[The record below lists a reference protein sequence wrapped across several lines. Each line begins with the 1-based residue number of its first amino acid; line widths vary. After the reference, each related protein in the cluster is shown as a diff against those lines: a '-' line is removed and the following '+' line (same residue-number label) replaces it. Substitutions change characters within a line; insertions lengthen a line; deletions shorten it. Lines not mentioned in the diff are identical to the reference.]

1 MARDLILVLGD
12 QLDLAS
18 AALDDVDP
26 RRDVV
31 VMIEAAGEATK
42 VWSHQARIALFLA
55 AMRHHAEALRARG
68 LTVDYVHLD
77 APGHTQTL
85 GGELTRAIARHR
97 PARVIV
103 VEPGE
108 HDVAAELTRVAA
120 AAAVPLEV
128 RVDRHFL
135 CSREDF
141 TRHCQGR
148 SSLRLEYFYRA
159 ERRRHRVLL
168 EDDDQ
173 PVGGQWN
180 FDADNRSGFG
190 KAGPGLVPRPRSFA
204 PDAITREVLA
214 LVARRFGDHP
224 GSLAGFDWPVTA
236 ADATAALDDF
246 IAHRLPQFGTYQD
259 AMWTG
264 QPVLYHARIAAAM
277 NLKLIAPR
285 PIVDAA
291 VAAHRAGRVS
301 LAATEGFV
309 RQILGW
315 REYVRGVYWR
325 FMPSY
330 RDRNALGATGA
341 LPRGYWTGDSELAC
355 VRAAVGQTLALGYA
369 HHIQRL
375 MVTGLYALLLGV
387 RPQEV
392 HAWYLAIYVDAVEW
406 VELPNTLGMSQ
417 YADGGVMAS
426 KPYVASGKYLARMSD
441 YCRGCAFDPGEA
453 TGPRACP
460 ITTLYWDFLAR
471 HREHLAGNPRMS
483 PQLRNLVRLDREKSR
498 AIAAAAAAH
507 KAAVGV

>member
-264 QPVLYHARIAAAM
+264 QPILYHARIAAAM

-291 VAAHRAGRVS
+291 VAAHRAGRAP

-315 REYVRGVYWR
+315 REYMWHLYWHFGPDYTSANNELQAHTPLPDWWKDLDADAVTAQCLRAALQGV
-325 FMPSY
+325 
-330 RDRNALGATGA
+330 RDRGWN
-341 LPRGYWTGDSELAC
+341 
-355 VRAAVGQTLALGYA
+355 

-375 MVTGLYALLLGV
+375 MILGSHALQRGY
-387 RPQEV
+387 RPDELTEWF
-392 HAWYLAIYVDAVEW
+392 ATAYVDGFRW
-406 VELPNTLGMSQ
+406 VMPTNVVGMSQ
-417 YADGGVMAS
+417 HADGGLLAT
-426 KPYVASGKYLARMSD
+426 KPYTSGGAYINKMSD
-441 YCRGCAFDPGEA
+441 HCGDCAFDPKKRLGED
-453 TGPRACP
+453 ACP
-460 ITTLYWDFLAR
+460 FTAGYWAFTHRHRDLLAR
-471 HREHLAGNPRMS
+471 NNRTRRSVSTMD
-483 PQLRNLVRLDREKSR
+483 RLSDLDAVLEQESARDRF
-498 AIAAAAAAH
+498 
-507 KAAVGV
+507 